1 VATVGIVVDWRSK
14 SLRRNNFQAL
24 LVTGEV
30 HLLVIRTDSDLGG
43 PFRKVNSVIVSPLES
58 IFELPLKV
66 LAADDVVL
74 LDRQIGAVG
83 GEVASDTSC
92 HCMGPQRL
100 A

>member
-1 VATVGIVVDWRSK
+1 MIVVDWRNK
-14 SLRRNNFQAL
+14 SLGMNNFQAL

-43 PFRKVNSVIVSPLES
+43 AFRMVNSAIMPPLES
-58 IFELPLKV
+58 IFELPPRV
-66 LAADDVVL
+66 LAGIGVML
-74 LDRQIGAVG
+74 LDCQIGAVG

-92 HCMGPQRL
+92 HYMGPRHL